1 MCENTERRILSTPVC
16 LSADTQIFATQVLN
30 WQTHSTH
37 GKMGDTA
44 KPVVKVL
51 NEQTTASKSEIKATD
66 LAKKL
71 QKTMLRWFI
80 FFILCQHWVLGGWVG
95 GVLFLPRNV
104 LYCHG
109 IFSGVFFCLFVFF
122 FLWLGNLCFSDC
134 KTTLQAMLNPVRGR
148 FTLNNDQLMNSY

>member
-44 KPVVKVL
+44 KPDVKVL

-109 IFSGVFFCLFVFF
+109 VFSGVFFCLFGFF
-122 FLWLGNLCFSDC
+122 FL
-134 KTTLQAMLNPVRGR
+134 V
-148 FTLNNDQLMNSY
+148 DQETYVSLIVKQLYKQCWIRSKADLHWIMIN